1 MSDSLPQLAMQLLV
15 VLGIGLLIGAER
27 EHDQSEREEEGHRQF
42 GGVRTFPLIALAGY
56 LLSVDPFAYTAG
68 LLVLGGLL
76 GLSYRRKS
84 ERGRVGLTTEMA
96 ALVIYGIGPIVQAGV
111 MWLAVAAGIL
121 TLLLL
126 QLKRPMERLVRQLPD
141 EEIFTFTQFAL
152 VTAVVLPLLPDRDYT
167 QFAINPFR
175 AWLVVVAVASIS
187 YLSYLLQRWRGGR
200 SGLFLAAV
208 LGGAY
213 SSTATTV
220 ALARQARVQP
230 AQARILSG
238 AVIAATGMMY
248 LRLIIL
254 IWLFAPALGL
264 AVVGPFL
271 LMAIGALAAGSWS
284 LRRSSP
290 SASTPPLSAT
300 NPLQLGNALL
310 FAAIFVGIEAL
321 TWLATQRLGEAG
333 LFALAAIM
341 GTAGIDPFI
350 LSVTQHADLVV
361 RQGALAVAIAVASNN
376 LFKGL
381 YAWRIGGPTLGR
393 RALGGLALLAGATV
407 LAIALAVP

>member
-96 ALVIYGIGPIVQAGV
+96 ALVIYGIGPIVQAGA

-126 QLKRPMERLVRQLPD
+126 QLKQPMERLVRQLPD

-230 AQARILSG
+230 AQAHILSG

-284 LRRSSP
+284 LRRSSSP
-290 SASTPPLSAT
+290 ANTLPLST
-300 NPLQLGNALL
+300 RNPLQLGNALL